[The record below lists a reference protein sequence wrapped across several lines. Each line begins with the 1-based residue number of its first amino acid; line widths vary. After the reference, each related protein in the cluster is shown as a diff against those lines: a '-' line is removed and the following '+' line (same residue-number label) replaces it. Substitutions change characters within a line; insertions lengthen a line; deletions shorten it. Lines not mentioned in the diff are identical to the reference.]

1 MSQRYPYPSHGAHPT
16 ARHGPGDS
24 AIAQEKRRRSQGG
37 RKGRNATPQ
46 PPVLEQ
52 TVPSAHDS
60 LLFMSE
66 YPGGL
71 SPPNAPRCPGPR
83 LQHTLPS
90 WYYSDRGG
98 HIRRGGAQ
106 SRGQA
111 GQDSDLRSAGLAST
125 ISCPAPGDVQE
136 AQSWNA
142 GPSELRKRPEGI
154 PSYFHKESSRSPD
167 R

>member
-1 MSQRYPYPSHGAHPT
+1 ML
-16 ARHGPGDS
+16 PG
-24 AIAQEKRRRSQGG
+24 
-37 RKGRNATPQ
+37 Q

-52 TVPSAHDS
+52 TVPSANDL

-66 YPGGL
+66 CPGGP
-71 SPPNAPRCPGPR
+71 SPPKAPWCPGPK

-90 WYYSDRGG
+90 WYYSDPRG

-106 SRGQA
+106 SCGQA

-136 AQSWNA
+136 VQSWNT

-154 PSYFHKESSRSPD
+154 PLIFPRKAAGAQRDEVTCPESHNCLEMYDPTE
-167 R
+167 